1 MTSLNCSQNAAKHYT
16 FSAWTAPPIVLHPPA
31 LHSFRCGHPSTV
43 GNLDFTDLAYF
54 PCNHL
59 DLPFADFLGETPQK
73 TPLKSLPSALWKSSL
88 DPCYVP
94 SVPRLQQSW
103 RLKDQTFASKVWAN
117 LGSLS
122 ISTNA
127 CLAWFTLVND

>member
-1 MTSLNCSQNAAKHYT
+1 
-16 FSAWTAPPIVLHPPA
+16 
-31 LHSFRCGHPSTV
+31 
-43 GNLDFTDLAYF
+43 
-54 PCNHL
+54 
-59 DLPFADFLGETPQK
+59 
-73 TPLKSLPSALWKSSL
+73 LKSLPSALWKSSL

-103 RLKDQTFASKVWAN
+103 RFKHQTFASKVWAN

-127 CLAWFTLVND
+127 CLAW